1 VPEKEQLNYRDS
13 PASRKS
19 IGWRNPNPFHWWNP
33 GSWLGREDSLP
44 PQQGFD
50 ANAPNG
56 VPRTGPVFGPQTP
69 RADVTMGPTKHGF
82 LATLAKTESG
92 GADDIRNGGARFS
105 DYSHF
110 PEGIG
115 PGGTST
121 AAGAYQFTA
130 ETWKEEAAR
139 LGLRDMTR
147 ANQDKAAWDLAERR
161 YRAQTGRDLETDL
174 EAGNRQARIAAAL
187 GPTWPSLPGGSQ
199 SHETQDQFNVA
210 LARNTAAAA
219 AGQPASAPSHGALVA
234 QRRSASPPPRL
245 STAPGGRDRLDPR
258 RGACGLPRARQYR
271 AVVSCP

>member
-1 VPEKEQLNYRDS
+1 MRARHDVGHGADAE
-13 PASRKS
+13 PASCARRRACPPS
-19 IGWRNPNPFHWWNP
+19 LAGRCCAVLPVAGLYPRPNTSGHSPDLAVILLK
-33 GSWLGREDSLP
+33 LGR
-44 PQQGFD
+44 Q
-50 ANAPNG
+50 APR
-56 VPRTGPVFGPQTP
+56 PRRQATP
-69 RADVTMGPTKHGF
+69 AAVYARILTAAD
-82 LATLAKTESG
+82 TESG